1 MKYRQL
7 LGSSLALSIVSSV
20 AIGCLANSRALSNPA
35 LSNPAGISNSA
46 EKLITDKSSNELMT
60 GTFEAA
66 EAPTSG
72 KAKIITED
80 GVRYLL
86 VSSSFSTTDQA
97 PDLQILLDTVNQ
109 PPQKYE
115 ESESGRYVNLGGIQ
129 NTMGEQRYPIPDS
142 IELSELKSVV
152 VWCRMANATI
162 GFAPLNE
169 SSTALAK

>member
-1 MKYRQL
+1 MA
-7 LGSSLALSIVSSV
+7 S
-20 AIGCLANSRALSNPA
+20 SRALSNPA
-35 LSNPAGISNSA
+35 WSNPAGTGTSA
-46 EKLITDKSSNELMT
+46 EQLIAEKSSKELMT

-80 GVRYLL
+80 GVHYLL
-86 VSSSFSTTDQA
+86 ISSSFSTTDQA

-129 NTMGEQRYPIPDS
+129 NTMGEQRYPIPNS

-169 SSTALAK
+169 SSTAFVK